1 MLQALPPPL
10 FLSVLVAL
18 AANGVAASGGRTDVG
33 PLIHR
38 FEDHYRGARTLQAA
52 FLERYTENGRATR
65 VESGTAFFRRPGK
78 MRFEYESPE
87 ANLFLVDGKNAWF
100 YVPADHTVTRVP
112 SKLSTDWRT
121 PLALLAGEMKV
132 SRICAQVE
140 ASRSEKPEA
149 PENAVIHCVLKTVG
163 TKAEKGAPKGSALP
177 DATLA
182 PAVDF
187 ELVTATG
194 ELVRVLARDPGGI
207 GIEFHFANW
216 HSDPPVADSLF
227 RFVVPPG
234 VAIVNGE

>member
-1 MLQALPPPL
+1 MLRGFSHRL
-10 FLSVLVAL
+10 FLSALIAL
-18 AANGVAASGGRTDVG
+18 AANGVAALGGHTDVG

-38 FEDHYRGARTLQAA
+38 FEDRYRGTRTLQAA

-87 ANLFLVDGKNAWF
+87 ANLFLVDGKNAWS

-149 PENAVIHCVLKTVG
+149 PENAVIRCVLKTVG
-163 TKAEKGAPKGSALP
+163 ARAEKGAPKGSASSEALG
-177 DATLA
+177 

-216 HSDPPVADSLF
+216 RSDPPVADSLF
-227 RFVVPPG
+227 RFVVPAG